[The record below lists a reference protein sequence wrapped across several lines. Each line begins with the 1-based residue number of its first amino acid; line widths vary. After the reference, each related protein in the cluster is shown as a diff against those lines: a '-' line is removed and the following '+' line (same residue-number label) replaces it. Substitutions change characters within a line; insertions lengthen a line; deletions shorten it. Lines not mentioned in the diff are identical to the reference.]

1 MLKILVRTLLIL
13 LAAGLISGALYWAVN
28 GSSGQAALGGFGERG
43 GRSAFEAVAGL
54 GNFDRPGSVL
64 SIFSGGVRGRDF
76 RGGGAAQ
83 TLALTDIMVK
93 LGLIGLLT
101 LVVVALQ
108 RGFAHI
114 IKSRKAAK
122 AVGGSS

>member
-13 LAAGLISGALYWAVN
+13 LAAGLISGALYLTVN
-28 GSSGQAALGGFGERG
+28 GGSGQSALDAIGGRG
-43 GRSAFEAVAGL
+43 GRSAFGAVAGL

-108 RGFAHI
+108 RGIGHF
-114 IKSRKAAK
+114 IKRRKAAK

>member
-1 MLKILVRTLLIL
+1 MLKILIRTLLIL

-28 GSSGQAALGGFGERG
+28 GSSAQAALGGFG
-43 GRSAFEAVAGL
+43 GRSAFGAVAGL
-54 GNFDRPGSVL
+54 GNFDRLGSVL

-83 TLALTDIMVK
+83 TLALTDILVK
-93 LGLIGLLT
+93 LGLIGLMT

-108 RGFAHI
+108 RGIGHF

-122 AVGGSS
+122 SVGGSS